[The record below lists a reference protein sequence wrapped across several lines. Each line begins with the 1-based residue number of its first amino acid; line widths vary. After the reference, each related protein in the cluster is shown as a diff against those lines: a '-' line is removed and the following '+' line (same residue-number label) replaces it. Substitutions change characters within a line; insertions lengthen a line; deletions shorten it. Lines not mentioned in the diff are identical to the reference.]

1 MTTELE
7 TNLPSVRQ
15 IQSLIRDNKEVELK
29 LMTND
34 LLTGKIRWQDPDCLC
49 LVDHYDQ
56 QTVVWRQAIVFMKPK
71 P

>member
-15 IQSLIRDNKEVELK
+15 IQALIRDNKEVELK

>member
-15 IQSLIRDNKEVELK
+15 IQALIRDNKEVELK

-56 QTVVWRQAIVFMKPK
+56 QTVVWRRAIVFMKPK